1 MLVKSE
7 YPKTTII
14 IGDSRRMEELKDES
28 VHLII
33 TSPPYWQL
41 KDYGNGSQIG
51 FNDSYEDY
59 INNLNLVW
67 KECYRVLHK
76 GCRMCV
82 NIGDQF
88 ARSVYYGRYKV
99 IPIREEIIKFCETI
113 GFDYMGAIIWQK
125 VTTCNTTGGATI
137 MGSFPYPRNGIIKL
151 DYEFILIF
159 KKLGE
164 PPKVS
169 KEIKEKSKLTLEE
182 WNEYFYGHWNFS
194 GERQD
199 KHLAMFPEELPKRL
213 IKMFSFVGDAVLDPF
228 LGSGTTC
235 LAARKLG
242 RNSIGYEVNEDFL
255 TIIKEKLNI
264 CTSSGKNMKDV
275 IPACRESFLK
285 KDAGQA
291 GMTKKMFHPL
301 NCRTNNKH
309 PEDFEIIFQKKKSID
324 YKKETSNLPY
334 IFKDP
339 VRFDKKID
347 PKKLKFGS
355 KIDNS
360 NHQREIYYSVKEVI
374 SPGIVLLDNDL
385 KVRLI
390 GVKEKE
396 ESNGEALQF
405 LKEKLKGQKIFIKF
419 DTIKYDNEGNLL
431 GYLYLK
437 NKTFINA
444 HLIKNE
450 LVNVDTSID
459 YKYKF
464 NFLSYR
470 GQDNG

>member
-1 MLVKSE
+1 MKN
-7 YPKTTII
+7 KTTII
-14 IGDSRRMEELKDES
+14 VGDSRRMENLKDES

-51 FNDSYEDY
+51 FNDSYEEY

-76 GCRMCV
+76 GCRLCI

-125 VTTCNTTGGATI
+125 VTTCNTI

-169 KEIKEKSKLTLEE
+169 REIKEKSKLSTEE

-194 GERQD
+194 GERQN

-213 IKMFSFVGDAVLDPF
+213 IKMFSFAGDTVIDPF

-235 LAARKLG
+235 LSANKLG
-242 RNSIGYEVNEDFL
+242 RNSIGYEINKDFL
-255 TIIKEKLNI
+255 PIIKEKLNI
-264 CTSSGKNMKDV
+264 
-275 IPACRESFLK
+275 
-285 KDAGQA
+285 
-291 GMTKKMFHPL
+291 
-301 NCRTNNKH
+301 NKSH
-309 PEDFEIIFQKKKSID
+309 EDFEIVFQKKKAVD
-324 YKKETSNLPY
+324 YKNEIGKLPY

-339 VRFDKKID
+339 VKFDKKID
-347 PKKLKFGS
+347 PKKLRFGS

-360 NHQREIYYSVKEVI
+360 VSKQEKYHSVKE
-374 SPGIVLLDNDL
+374 IVNPEIIILDNDL

-390 GVKEKE
+390 GVKEKRE
-396 ESNGEALQF
+396 INGKTIQF
-405 LKEKLKGQKIFIKF
+405 LNEKLKGQKVFLKF
-419 DTIKYDNEGNLL
+419 DNAKYDSEGNLL
-431 GYLYLK
+431 CYLYLK

-444 HLIKNE
+444 HLIKNKLA
-450 LVNVDTSID
+450 LVDFSSNF
-459 YKYKF
+459 KYKEK
-464 NFLSYR
+464 FLYM
-470 GQDNG
+470 QNNGESLNEDKAHK